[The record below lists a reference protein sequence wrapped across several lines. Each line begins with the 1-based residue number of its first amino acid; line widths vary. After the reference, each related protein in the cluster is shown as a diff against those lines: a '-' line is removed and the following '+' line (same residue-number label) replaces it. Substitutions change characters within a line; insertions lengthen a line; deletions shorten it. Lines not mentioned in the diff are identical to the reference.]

1 MVVKMIAAEE
11 MVMLKIEYLTNKII
25 TVFFFIFGLISIVVG
40 QAQDDSLL
48 FDITLNDD
56 STSIYG
62 CQWNDRVHS
71 SLAGPVLMENGNL
84 LFYSQKGY
92 VLYRQDGK
100 LIDSHTLFKMNKG
113 NNQPYRLAYP
123 LDSTT
128 ILYYR
133 EIRTDSVEVFQ
144 KKLFK
149 KDLKKVPDAN
159 YNIFSEINRN
169 VLFNIAS
176 NSITDEMSSKAFLM
190 PHLLGYTALEGGIK
204 WWTTD
209 FLYSFSSPI
218 IVEQD
223 EKYLSF
229 FPGLKAD
236 QPCEI
241 KRHLIE
247 PLGVFQMDG
256 RWFYY
261 GLYSSR
267 GNAADEYYQS
277 LILCDQAGNILSNNR
292 VLKQEITDAVLTYNK
307 EQNTNYTVRRAGKHV
322 FVPTVDRRGFLYYG
336 VMNFE
341 TKKIEVYK
349 RIHRHYVPVKTTIN
363 LEGKFKDESNI
374 AFSPIKLECGNL
386 ANRGVRPEVILV
398 NDKSVNFLD
407 NDQTTKQGYFITVH
421 RYTDENL
428 HTKLKR
434 VQSSLPQRVQ
444 KMQDSIAKLNTSWCP
459 YTISLNKGENGE
471 IAKIYYGFGDVI
483 MCARVVEVTKTEEV
497 FVRVDLDTWAEMI
510 VFTKD
515 GKYIS
520 RFIFNR
526 QPFEKRKDLV
536 VISEKREIVERDYE
550 TDRSGKTYYSWEL
563 R

>member
-1 MVVKMIAAEE
+1 MHLFQKARGLKLVSIIIAGIWISVAQSQ
-11 MVMLKIEYLTNKII
+11 
-25 TVFFFIFGLISIVVG
+25 TV
-40 QAQDDSLL
+40 DDSLL
-48 FDITLNDD
+48 FAITLNDD

-62 CQWNDRVHS
+62 CQWNDKVRT
-71 SLAGPVLMENGNL
+71 SLAGPVLMENGSL

-100 LIDSHTLFKMNKG
+100 LIDSHTLFKINKG
-113 NNQPYRLAYP
+113 NNQQYRLAYP
-123 LDSTT
+123 LDSST

-133 EIRTDSVEVFQ
+133 EIRSDSAEVFQ

-149 KDLKKVPDAN
+149 KDLKKISGDK
-159 YNIFSEINRN
+159 YKIYSEINRN

-176 NSITDEMSSKAFLM
+176 NSITDEMSTKSFLL
-190 PHLLGYTALEGGIK
+190 PHLLGYTSLDGGIK

-209 FLYSFSSPI
+209 VLYSFSSPI

-223 EKYLSF
+223 GKYLSF
-229 FPGLKAD
+229 FPGLKVD
-236 QPCEI
+236 QPCDV

-247 PLGVFQMDG
+247 PMGVFLMDG

-267 GNAADEYYQS
+267 GNTEDEYYQS
-277 LILCDQAGNILSNNR
+277 LILCDQAGNILSSDR

-341 TKKIEVYK
+341 SKKIEVYK
-349 RIHRHYVPVKTTIN
+349 RNHRHYVPVLTKNN
-363 LEGKFKDESNI
+363 LESKFRDEGNI
-374 AFSPIKLECGNL
+374 AFSPIKLECGAL
-386 ANRGVRPEVILV
+386 ANRGVRPEVILLNGKDV
-398 NDKSVNFLD
+398 NLLD
-407 NDQTTKQGYFITVH
+407 NDQTTRQGFYVTVH

-434 VQSSLPQRVQ
+434 IQGSIPSNIQG
-444 KMQDSIAKLNTSWCP
+444 MQDSIAKLNTSWCP
-459 YTISLNKGENGE
+459 YTIALNQDGKGEVAR
-471 IAKIYYGFGDVI
+471 IFYGFGDVI
-483 MCARVVEVTKTEEV
+483 MCARVVEVTSTNEV
-497 FVRVDLDTWAEMI
+497 FVRVDLDNWAEMI
-510 VFTKD
+510 VFSKE
-515 GKYIS
+515 GKYSS

-536 VISEKREIVERDYE
+536 VISDKREIVERDYE
-550 TDRSGKTYYSWEL
+550 SDRSGKNYYSWEL